1 MWIILAGLVLN
12 ISFNFVRGDPK
23 VPCHFIFG
31 DSLFDVGN
39 NNDLNTYA
47 KANYPPYGIDFP
59 GGVATGRF
67 TNGLTTSDVLTKL
80 LGFEELIPPF
90 SNVSGA
96 MILKGVNYASGSSGI
111 RPETGSHLGD
121 RIWLGKQVE
130 QHESTIEELS
140 SLVEGQD
147 SEYLNKCLYSVNTGS
162 NDYINNYFMP
172 NLYPTSNV
180 STPDQFATQIVDEYR
195 QLLEVLYS
203 YGARRTA
210 IFGLGMIGCIPAEV
224 EQHNKKG
231 QCIEEVNDA
240 VKLFNNKL
248 LNLIDYFN
256 SMLSGANFTFI
267 DVMGM
272 QFTMNLVP
280 GMKQAIPCCKIRR
293 SDFQCIPS
301 SKPCKLRMIST
312 FFDGFHPTESLNV
325 LTAKISFRSPLRT
338 FVHPI
343 DINTLIRI

>member
-111 RPETGSHLGD
+111 RPETGSHL
-121 RIWLGKQVE
+121 
-130 QHESTIEELS
+130 
-140 SLVEGQD
+140 
-147 SEYLNKCLYSVNTGS
+147 
-162 NDYINNYFMP
+162 
-172 NLYPTSNV
+172 
-180 STPDQFATQIVDEYR
+180 
-195 QLLEVLYS
+195 VLYS